1 MSFNFK
7 PMILALSSALAF
19 SFVLSAQAADA
30 KKEAPAPA
38 SAPAA
43 AAPAAA
49 PAAAADPVVKKSDS
63 GICHDKSSPS
73 YSNTKKFTPFNSM
86 DECVKSGGKPPANAK
101 APAPE
106 VSIVKK
112 SDSGICHDKSSPS
125 YDKTKNFTE
134 FKSMEECIKSGGK
147 APKK

>member
-1 MSFNFK
+1 MT
-7 PMILALSSALAF
+7 PVTLRQLMISVASALALSF
-19 SFVLSAQAADA
+19 GVQVFAADA
-30 KKEAPAPA
+30 KKDAPAP
-38 SAPAA
+38 
-43 AAPAAA
+43 A
-49 PAAAADPVVKKSDS
+49 PAAAADPVVKKSDA

-73 YSNTKKFTPFNSM
+73 FGNTKNFTPFNSM

-101 APAPE
+101 APVAE

-112 SDSGICHDKSSPS
+112 SDSGICHDKTSPS

-134 FKSMEECIKSGGK
+134 FKSMDECIKSGGK

>member
-30 KKEAPAPA
+30 KKETPA

-49 PAAAADPVVKKSDS
+49 PAAADPVVKKSDS

>member
-1 MSFNFK
+1 MT
-7 PMILALSSALAF
+7 PVTLRQLMISATSALALSF
-19 SFVLSAQAADA
+19 GAQVFAADA
-30 KKEAPAPA
+30 KKDAPAPA
-38 SAPAA
+38 PAP
-43 AAPAAA
+43 A
-49 PAAAADPVVKKSDS
+49 PAAAADPLVKKSDA

-73 YSNTKKFTPFNSM
+73 FGNTKKFTPFNSM

-112 SDSGICHDKSSPS
+112 SDSGICHDKTSPS

-134 FKSMEECIKSGGK
+134 FKSMDECIKSGGK

>member
-30 KKEAPAPA
+30 KKEAPA
-38 SAPAA
+38 SPAA
-43 AAPAAA
+43 AAAPAAAA

>member
-1 MSFNFK
+1 MSNAFK
-7 PMILALSSALAF
+7 HFVLTLTSVAALSLSFSSLAADPKKDAPA
-19 SFVLSAQAADA
+19 SPAPAQAA
-30 KKEAPAPA
+30 PAP
-38 SAPAA
+38 S
-43 AAPAAA
+43 
-49 PAAAADPVVKKSDS
+49 ADPVVKKSDS

-73 YSNTKKFTPFNSM
+73 FGNTKKFTPFNSM
-86 DECVKSGGKPPANAK
+86 DECVKSGGKPAANAK
-101 APAPE
+101 APAAE

-134 FKSMEECIKSGGK
+134 FKSMDECIKSGGK

>member
-1 MSFNFK
+1 MT
-7 PMILALSSALAF
+7 PVTLRQLMICATSALALSF
-19 SFVLSAQAADA
+19 GAQVFAADA
-30 KKEAPAPA
+30 KKDAPAPA
-38 SAPAA
+38 P
-43 AAPAAA
+43 A
-49 PAAAADPVVKKSDS
+49 PAAAADPVVKKSDA

-73 YSNTKKFTPFNSM
+73 FGNTKKFTPFNSM

-112 SDSGICHDKSSPS
+112 SDSGICHDKTSPS

-134 FKSMEECIKSGGK
+134 FKSMDECIKSGGK